1 MKTLTEFK
9 KEFNNIDLLK
19 LFEVEVI
26 NRNGE
31 RDYIIFDVEIR
42 GKKLIAS
49 HEPLTKKE
57 EENKYIAFESIDI
70 FQFQCGAI
78 KRFKTFRVTFQISKF
93 QFQCGAIKS

>member
-26 NRNGE
+26 NNNGE

-57 EENKYIAFESIDI
+57 EESKYIAFESIDI
-70 FQFQCGAI
+70 DIEFSNYDNLQNLHEQCINAVLNSDFY
-78 KRFKTFRVTFQISKF
+78 KL
-93 QFQCGAIKS
+93 A